1 MMKDDGHGSELA
13 GVLQRVLALPADDQ
27 KRLRDILASL
37 GGAPS
42 GAQPPAESD
51 TTYDTGGGE
60 GAEAHVAQWLDQVR
74 REDPWSQL
82 RLLDDA
88 IERAE
93 DEEQARSLREARSRL
108 LQENPPIA
116 VRSAIVRLATERPM
130 AVGAGSVGLILALFA
145 LGRGLFHL
153 LF

>member
-1 MMKDDGHGSELA
+1 MMEDDGRGSELA
-13 GVLQRVLALPADDQ
+13 DVLQRVLALHPDDQ
-27 KRLRDILASL
+27 RRLRDILVSL
-37 GGAPS
+37 AGAQA
-42 GAQPPAESD
+42 GAQPPVESV
-51 TTYDTGGGE
+51 TTYDSGGAE

-82 RLLDDA
+82 YLLDEA

-93 DEEQARSLREARSRL
+93 DEEEARSLREARSRL

-153 LF
+153 MF